1 MTNFKK
7 NYKSILI
14 ALIIFFSPKLA
25 APYKY
30 NDGTGKLEIHGKDID
45 LFFGTKVLIERT
57 KALKILCVLLDGNKV
72 AVMYPEDMQI
82 NDEIICRD
90 DIEYEMDSLHCAFHN
105 LTSYFNDFSS
115 ILDNYDDSFSLINE
129 LAFTV
134 GTRNFEILKVIRA
147 NKKAIAQKKEADR
160 KKTKAEVVAQ
170 PD

>member
-1 MTNFKK
+1 MNNFKK

-14 ALIIFFSPKLA
+14 ALIIFFATRLA

-57 KALKILCVLLDGNKV
+57 KALKILCVLLDSTKV

-82 NDEIICRD
+82 NDEIIGRD
-90 DIEYEMDSLHCAFHN
+90 DMEDEVDSLHRAFCN
-105 LTSYFNDFSS
+105 LTSYLNDFKS

-134 GTRNFEILKVIRA
+134 GTRNFEILKVVRA
-147 NKKAIAQKKEADR
+147 NKKAIAQKEAADR
-160 KKTKAEVVAQ
+160 KKTKVEVVPQ